1 MSPRQGMSAEFAYKV
16 HEDPRVENTDVVE
29 TLMIVSATFRVSFS
43 SLSAFLAGEG
53 RGARDEEAECV
64 YLTEIELSLAAEQ
77 RDENENEF
85 TGVYSLPAIKA
96 QEIALARP
104 FNSRIVK

>member
-1 MSPRQGMSAEFAYKV
+1 MFHLV
-16 HEDPRVENTDVVE
+16 LFVIRVPSV
-29 TLMIVSATFRVSFS
+29 
-43 SLSAFLAGEG
+43 
-53 RGARDEEAECV
+53 RGARSEGEEAEFECV

-96 QEIALARP
+96 QEIALARL